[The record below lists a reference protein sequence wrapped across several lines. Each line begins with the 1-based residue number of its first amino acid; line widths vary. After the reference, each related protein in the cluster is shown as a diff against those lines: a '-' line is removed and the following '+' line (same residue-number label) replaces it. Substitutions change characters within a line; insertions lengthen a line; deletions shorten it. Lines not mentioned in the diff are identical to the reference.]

1 MMALPLELDL
11 VPLELDFTVTELL
24 LRVMVAE
31 LELELVCALL
41 EPGAAELLD
50 LTCVPPEDAPE
61 LPPATD
67 VPPELEL
74 ELEPGVVADE
84 LLMAAPE
91 ELSAVSGPAPLS
103 SPPQEV
109 IAKAAQSAAG
119 IRNSFLI
126 AKPLIQRQ
134 IYF

>member
-1 MMALPLELDL
+1 M
-11 VPLELDFTVTELL
+11 PLELDFTVTELL
-24 LRVMVAE
+24 LRVMIAE
-31 LELELVCALL
+31 LELELVCASL
-41 EPGAAELLD
+41 ELGAAELLD

-67 VPPELEL
+67 VPSEL

-91 ELSAVSGPAPLS
+91 ELSAVCGPAPLS
-103 SPPQEV
+103 SLPQEM
-109 IAKAAQSAAG
+109 
-119 IRNSFLI
+119 I

-134 IYF
+134 IYS

>member
-31 LELELVCALL
+31 LELELVCASL

-50 LTCVPPEDAPE
+50 LTCVPPEDPPE
-61 LPPATD
+61 LPLTVD
-67 VPPELEL
+67 IPP

-91 ELSAVSGPAPLS
+91 ELSAVCGPAPLS